1 MRQVSMDLASFEL
14 VRNCADALLGLLRER
29 LLDLVFCNE
38 QEAAALA
45 EVLPVLPH
53 VKACIAHPLRGQVL
67 LYSILCTVSC
77 SVSLTASEW

>member
-14 VRNCADALLGLLRER
+14 VRNCAGVLLGLLRER

-53 VKACIAHPLRGQVL
+53 
-67 LYSILCTVSC
+67 T
-77 SVSLTASEW
+77 